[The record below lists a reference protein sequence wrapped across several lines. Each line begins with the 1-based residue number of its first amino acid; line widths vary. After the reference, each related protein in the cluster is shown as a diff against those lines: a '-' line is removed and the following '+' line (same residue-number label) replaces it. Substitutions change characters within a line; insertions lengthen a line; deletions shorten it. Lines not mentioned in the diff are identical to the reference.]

1 MISAQEWHETWEHW
15 RVNSVGHFWVKSEG
29 AFNRE
34 VCVFVFVCVAFKVII
49 ARSINDQYLI

>member
-34 VCVFVFVCVAFKVII
+34 VCVCMCVCVCCLQGNNSKI
-49 ARSINDQYLI
+49 Y